1 MRIDRI
7 ATQTSRKKFQQS
19 HSHSLPQKPVVA
31 CFLRRVEPSSNLMAR
46 EPKYVNYENEEK

>member
-19 HSHSLPQKPVVA
+19 HSHSLPQKPAVA